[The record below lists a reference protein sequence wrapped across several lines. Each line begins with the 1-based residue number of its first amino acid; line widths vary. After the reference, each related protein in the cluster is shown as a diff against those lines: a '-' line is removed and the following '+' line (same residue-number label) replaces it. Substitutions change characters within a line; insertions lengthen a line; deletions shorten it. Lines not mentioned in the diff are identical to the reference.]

1 MPSLTALLLATASV
15 TASPATQAAP
25 IEQHSPAEPALSLSA
40 GVLEL
45 FRAEMRELQNG
56 TQALAVALP
65 AGDWND
71 IVATSR
77 KMKESYIL
85 EKKISPDQEKELAAL
100 PEQFKVLD
108 STFHARLGKIADA
121 ATARDSELVAYHFSR
136 VLETCVACHAAF
148 ARSRFP
154 SLTAAPAGHGH

>member
-1 MPSLTALLLATASV
+1 MPSLTGLLLAAASV
-15 TASPATQAAP
+15 TASPAAPPAP
-25 IEQHSPAEPALSLSA
+25 IEKHGPPEPTLPLSA

-45 FRAEMRELQNG
+45 LRAEMRELQNG
-56 TQALAVALP
+56 TQAVAVALP
-65 AGDWND
+65 TGDWNA

-85 EKKISPDQEKELAAL
+85 EKKITPEQEKELAAL
-100 PEQFKVLD
+100 PEHFKVLD

-121 ATARDSELVAYHFSR
+121 AAARDAEMVAYQLSR
-136 VLETCVACHAAF
+136 VLETCVACHAVF
-148 ARSRFP
+148 AHSRFP